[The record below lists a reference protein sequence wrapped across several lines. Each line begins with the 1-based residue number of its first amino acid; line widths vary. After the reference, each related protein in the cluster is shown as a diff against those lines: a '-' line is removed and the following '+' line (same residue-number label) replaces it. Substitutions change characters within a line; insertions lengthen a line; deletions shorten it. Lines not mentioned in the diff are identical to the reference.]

1 MAAPQDVTADAHGRR
16 GDRPTT
22 KPETT
27 TLKPLVSIV
36 TPSYNQGEFIAD
48 AIDSVLSQDY
58 PRIEYI
64 VMDGGSTDA
73 TLDVLRGYGDRVRWK
88 SGRDAGQSDAI
99 SKGFL
104 DTSGKYIAWLNSDDR
119 YMPGAISAAVDELEA
134 NPAAAFVY
142 GMGEFIDRAGSLIGP
157 CEQIEPWDFERLLGT
172 LDFVLQPA
180 TLFRHQ
186 VYLEIGGID
195 TSLNYVM
202 DYDLWLR
209 FGSKY
214 PVRFLPRVLAQA
226 RVYGETKTN
235 TGGLPRLQELERVV
249 RRNGGRG
256 LPKNFR
262 REMYFALRHATA
274 LAAKDGQLGH
284 ATRLAAQTLPYA
296 ARAAM
301 WKLRRLRSAR

>member
-1 MAAPQDVTADAHGRR
+1 
-16 GDRPTT
+16 
-22 KPETT
+22 
-27 TLKPLVSIV
+27 VSIV

-48 AIDSVLSQDY
+48 AINSVLSQDY
-58 PRIEYI
+58 PRIEYV
-64 VMDGGSTDA
+64 VMDGGSTDS
-73 TLDVLRGYGDRVRWK
+73 TLEVLRGYGDRLRWT
-88 SGRDAGQSDAI
+88 SGPDAGQSDAI
-99 SKGFL
+99 HRGFL
-104 DTSGKYIAWLNSDDR
+104 TSSGKYIAWLNSDDR

-134 NPAAAFVY
+134 NPDAAFVY
-142 GMGEFIDRAGSLIGP
+142 GMGEFIDGAGGVIGP
-157 CEQIEPWDFERLLGT
+157 CEHIEPWDFGRLLGT

-180 TLFRHQ
+180 TLFRHEA
-186 VYLEIGGID
+186 YLEIGGLD
-195 TSLNYVM
+195 TGLNYVM

-226 RVYGETKTN
+226 RVHGETKTN

-274 LAAKDGQLGH
+274 VAAKSSQLRR
-284 ATRLAAQTLPYA
+284 ATRLAVRTIPYA
-296 ARAAM
+296 AGAAM
-301 WKLRRLRSAR
+301 SKLRRLRSAR